1 MTNKQIE
8 TRIARVR
15 EMESRLDRSEAA
27 IRALDE
33 ALTGYENILDEYRT
47 LEDYYGSFEWRDDFD
62 ADEQGLLPEDLKRGV
77 LSEDA
82 VYDLLTEHKKLLI
95 RMSQLVHEFQKA

>member
-1 MTNKQIE
+1 MTDKQIE

-33 ALTGYENILDEYRT
+33 ALTGYENILDE
-47 LEDYYGSFEWRDDFD
+47 SPC
-62 ADEQGLLPEDLKRGV
+62 A
-77 LSEDA
+77 
-82 VYDLLTEHKKLLI
+82 
-95 RMSQLVHEFQKA
+95 